1 MKIPPK
7 DYPAN
12 RLWDE
17 KVFSM
22 PNIPR
27 GSIGMLAVLRDILE
41 RVKRHNNPRDIL
53 AYEGS
58 DSKITL
64 DEACVR
70 LRPMHLVSKSE
81 NGWVLSK
88 ESMIWL
94 ESGDD
99 LYLAAFLCANIRFL
113 AEVLFY
119 LDTPRKSTEL
129 KEIALRE
136 YGLGWKTISDIN
148 SRLVWLRQFSLVEFQ
163 EFSLQYS
170 ITDLG
175 KEFLQ
180 NVPVV
185 EPNQIAHK
193 EDVTEGEEILEVEP
207 WAVAYCD
214 IESQQLSMRK
224 QSIGY
229 VPGNITDFDK
239 TIIEYLNL
247 VQVGTNYEA
256 IRRYAKENYN
266 IAPSSLKSFMS
277 TLTNMGLIQRQT
289 DELYVLTKIA
299 DEWMNHCSKI
309 ELIYCIHRNFMYVFE
324 LLNELNEQP
333 RTYQELA
340 AIGKVSYG
348 MDKASIEEI
357 RKRVN
362 IFKSAKLVRNASL
375 DKFTIT
381 KRGKLLLIQTVF
393 QKRRLTDTIENS
405 EKSICLNQNESLF
418 TELRLSSRDSMNPD
432 RFEWAIKAA
441 FEALGFKAIK
451 LGGSGK
457 TDVLIHAPG
466 SPKNSFSVAVDAKST
481 ASGSVSDSLVDFDT
495 LEEHRKK
502 HDANYSMIVGCAF
515 QNERLIKRAVEHKV
529 LLLDVEQLETLIKR
543 HLNVPIKTSSYRQ
556 IFDKAGIADISFI
569 EGDRQKIVEFGRL
582 IKDVMSCLISES
594 EDPITEGFLF
604 ERDIYRSLRDRQNII
619 KLPTIEEISNILQ
632 FLSSPIIGCV
642 EKTKDG
648 YYATGSLPD
657 VAHKFAFYSQ
667 SCSEDK

>member
-1 MKIPPK
+1 
-7 DYPAN
+7 
-12 RLWDE
+12 
-17 KVFSM
+17 
-22 PNIPR
+22 
-27 GSIGMLAVLRDILE
+27 ML
-41 RVKRHNNPRDIL
+41 
-53 AYEGS
+53 S
-58 DSKITL
+58 
-64 DEACVR
+64 
-70 LRPMHLVSKSE
+70 
-81 NGWVLSK
+81 
-88 ESMIWL
+88 
-94 ESGDD
+94 
-99 LYLAAFLCANIRFL
+99 
-113 AEVLFY
+113 
-119 LDTPRKSTEL
+119 
-129 KEIALRE
+129 
-136 YGLGWKTISDIN
+136 
-148 SRLVWLRQFSLVEFQ
+148 
-163 EFSLQYS
+163 
-170 ITDLG
+170 
-175 KEFLQ
+175 
-180 NVPVV
+180 
-185 EPNQIAHK
+185 
-193 EDVTEGEEILEVEP
+193 
-207 WAVAYCD
+207 VAR
-214 IESQQLSMRK
+214 S
-224 QSIGY
+224 
-229 VPGNITDFDK
+229 
-239 TIIEYLNL
+239 
-247 VQVGTNYEA
+247 
-256 IRRYAKENYN
+256 
-266 IAPSSLKSFMS
+266 
-277 TLTNMGLIQRQT
+277 
-289 DELYVLTKIA
+289 
-299 DEWMNHCSKI
+299 
-309 ELIYCIHRNFMYVFE
+309 
-324 LLNELNEQP
+324 
-333 RTYQELA
+333 
-340 AIGKVSYG
+340 
-348 MDKASIEEI
+348 
-357 RKRVN
+357 
-362 IFKSAKLVRNASL
+362 SL

-466 SPKNSFSVAVDAKST
+466 SPKISFSVAVDAKST